1 MANEIISLCFIEK
14 NFEKRYN
21 SFLFDSSSSNS
32 FCQLSDYCLKGDNF
46 WTKFIWMLSAVLSY
60 HKNIVEKKFNTAQ
73 KFGKKNFFS
82 RELTF
87 ANWMF
92 QDFSWGPT
100 FEILAKNP
108 KITKISSFKVLNWSG
123 PHWSKIT
130 ENRVSNNWTCRRN
143 SDF

>member
-1 MANEIISLCFIEK
+1 MTNKIISLCFIEQTLK
-14 NFEKRYN
+14 KDIIHSYSIPHLVIHFANWVITALRVIIFELNFAG
-21 SFLFDSSSSNS
+21 
-32 FCQLSDYCLKGDNF
+32 CV
-46 WTKFIWMLSAVLSY
+46 SAVLSY
-60 HKNIVEKKFNTAQ
+60 HKNIEEKKFNTAQ
-73 KFGKKNFFS
+73 KKNFFS

-130 ENRVSNNWTCRRN
+130 ENRVSNNWACRRN